1 MRLVGISH
9 MVAVS
14 VCLLTLGAVR
24 PSEPTD
30 QMEREITAKYPRA
43 PKTLDTDPEL
53 AGVLLIDVK
62 REGLL
67 ARALILEGVAL
78 RKEGNGPE
86 LIRAASMK
94 GNLVLFPSLP
104 PGIYAPN
111 VTKWGGNNNIELL
124 LLVPTNPDFSIQ
136 VAPGKLQFLGTVVMK
151 KKFGMAPPELLLH
164 YDPQR
169 EIDAWLAFSR
179 KYPDTSWSALAAD
192 RISSIRQKI
201 STEAK
206 PK

>member
-53 AGVLLIDVK
+53 AGVLLIDVERK
-62 REGLL
+62 SLM
-67 ARALILEGVAL
+67 RAWTLEGVAL
-78 RKEGNGPE
+78 RKEGSGPE
-86 LIRAASMK
+86 LIRAAYMK
-94 GNLVLFPSLP
+94 GDLVLFPSLP
-104 PGIYAPN
+104 PGTYAL
-111 VTKWGGNNNIELL
+111 VVIKGGNYNVEAAF
-124 LLVPTNPDFSIQ
+124 LVPTNPDFSIQ

>member
-78 RKEGNGPE
+78 RKEGSGPE
-86 LIRAASMK
+86 LIRAACMK
-94 GNLVLFPSLP
+94 GDLVLFPSLP
-104 PGIYAPN
+104 PGTYAL
-111 VTKWGGNNNIELL
+111 VVIKGGNYNVEAAF
-124 LLVPTNPDFSIQ
+124 LVPTNPDFSIQ

-179 KYPDTSWSALAAD
+179 KYPDTSWSALAAA